1 MKAFLNLMC
10 IAACV
15 SSSMLNISCSDDKGG
30 IEGMTVE
37 YTENYLGV
45 DTQSPRF
52 GWRMETGDNT
62 GRGISQSAY
71 SIEVKDENGN
81 SVWSTGK
88 INSGLSQNI
97 QYKGGKLLPATRYDW
112 LVTVWDNNGEERT
125 GKSWF
130 ETSLMTSDDKEGW
143 NGSRWIGGSDNDMV
157 LYSHYLPVFKM
168 NLSFKMKDD
177 AKQKKAGFIYGAND
191 ERLMDSN
198 KNIYHIASPEDASYV
213 KVEVDLSNVYSGRQ
227 AVLDVYRVGYHKD
240 DKADN
245 PFVSF
250 NIPNNIINKAN
261 AVSSH
266 VVTLYSEL
274 GFTRFY
280 VDGKKVGE
288 YNINPMG
295 LGGDFIA
302 FPVVG
307 DVGFTLSSA
316 NDFSEASMEIC
327 NFRSPE
333 NLIATVAMDADRVKA
348 CGKDMYL
355 VNPSRNSMPMLR
367 TEFTAETKRIKK
379 ARLYAT
385 ARGIYEMYIN
395 GKRVGDDYFNPGVTQ
410 YNKTHLY
417 QSYDVTELLNNGEN
431 AIGALLAEGWWS
443 GASTYTG
450 EHWNFFGDRQSLLA
464 QLVITYKD
472 GSKQVV
478 VTSPET
484 WKYYSDGPIVYGSF
498 FQGEIYDSSKE
509 KAVEGWTTAAY
520 DDSKWS
526 KTVEIPLEGYVSK
539 AETVNRSVTHPRPRV
554 DDYSDFHLI
563 SQYGQTVKA
572 IKKLTA
578 QSVEEVRPGIF
589 VYDMGQN
596 MVGVPEITLSGMEA
610 GKVVNMRFA
619 EVKYPELPRYAGNEG
634 MIMLENIRAAM
645 AQDKYITK
653 GGNETY
659 SPRFTYHGY
668 RFIEITGIDKALP
681 VENVKGIVLSSID
694 GLASHYETS
703 NEKVNK
709 LWNNIVWSTY
719 ANFFSVPTDC
729 PQRNERLGWA
739 GDISVFSRTSTYLAD
754 VPQFLRRYLR
764 AMRDVQREDGRFPD
778 VAPIGGG
785 FGGLLWGSAGIT
797 VLWEIYQ
804 QYGDTAVLAEH
815 YDAMKKYVDYILEKN
830 IDPKTNILVQENVFG
845 NLGDWLGPEDMKN
858 DKTLMWE
865 AYFLYDL
872 EIMNKVATILGK
884 TEDAEMY
891 GKLHDER
898 MSFFNST
905 YIDKATA
912 KTISSGADGPKKGG
926 LVDIQTSYVLP
937 LSFGIVNPELKD
949 AFASNLANAVKRE
962 NVADDGKTYP
972 QYSLMT
978 GFIGTAWI
986 SKALSDNGYDDVA
999 YNLLQQTSYPSWL
1012 YSVEQGATTIWE
1024 RLNSY
1029 THVDGFGEN
1038 NRMNSFNHYS
1048 FGAVGAWMYAYSLG
1062 IMRDEANP
1070 GFKHFIL
1077 SPRIDPTGKMTF
1089 AKGYY
1094 DSLYGRIESA
1104 WEVTADKVKYLFT
1117 IPANTTATLKIPAKG
1132 IDSITENGTSLV
1144 MAEGIISTSYADGM
1158 ADIELGSG
1166 KYEFTVLK

>member
-1 MKAFLNLMC
+1 MKTFLNLMC

-15 SSSMLNISCSDDKGG
+15 SSSMLNISCKDDMGG

-52 GWRMETGDNT
+52 GWRMETSDNYR
-62 GRGISQSAY
+62 RGISQSAY

-81 SVWSTGK
+81 SVWNTGK

-97 QYKGGKLLPATRYDW
+97 QYEGGKLLPTTRYDW
-112 LVTVWDNNGEERT
+112 VVTVWDNNGEERI

-130 ETSLMTSDDKEGW
+130 ETSLMSSDDKEGW
-143 NGSRWIGGSDNDMV
+143 NGAKWIGGSDDDMV

-177 AKQKKAGFIYGAND
+177 AKQKKIGFIYGAND

-198 KNIYHIASPEDASYV
+198 KNVYHIASPEDKSYV
-213 KVEVDLSNVYSGRQ
+213 KVEVDLSKIYSERQ
-227 AVLDVYRVGYHKD
+227 AVLEVYRVGYHKE
-240 DKADN
+240 DKADK
-245 PFVSF
+245 PFISF
-250 NIPNNIINKAN
+250 NIPNNIINKTN
-261 AVSSH
+261 AFSSH
-266 VVTLYSEL
+266 IVTLYSEL

-280 VDGKKVGE
+280 VDGKKIGE

-307 DVGFTLSSA
+307 DVGYTLSSA
-316 NDFSEASMEIC
+316 NDFLEASMEIC
-327 NFRSPE
+327 NFRNPE
-333 NLIATVAMDADRVKA
+333 NVITTVVMDAEKMKA
-348 CGKDMYL
+348 SGKDIYII
-355 VNPSRNSMPMLR
+355 NPSRNSMPMLR
-367 TEFTAETKRIKK
+367 TEFTAESKRIKK

-410 YNKTHLY
+410 YNKTHMY
-417 QSYDVTELLNNGEN
+417 QSYDVTELVNNGEN

-450 EHWNFFGDRQSLLA
+450 EHWNFFGDRQSLLS
-464 QLVITYKD
+464 QLVITYND

-509 KAVEGWTTAAY
+509 KAVEGWSTVAY

-539 AETVNRSVTHPRPRV
+539 AETMNCSVTHPRPRV
-554 DDYSDFHLI
+554 DNYSDFNLI

-596 MVGVPEITLSGMEA
+596 MVGVPEITLNGMKA

-619 EVKYPELPRYAGNEG
+619 EVKYPDLPRYVGNEG

-668 RFIEITGIDKALP
+668 RYIEITGIDKALP

-694 GLASHYETS
+694 ELASYYETS

-719 ANFFSVPTDC
+719 ANFFSIPTDC

-804 QYGDTAVLAEH
+804 QYGDVAVMAEH
-815 YDAMKKYVDYILEKN
+815 YDSMRKYVDYILEKN
-830 IDPKTNILVQENVFG
+830 IDPRTNILVQENVYG

-858 DKTLMWE
+858 DKTLIWE

-884 TEDAEMY
+884 TEDAEKY
-891 GKLHDER
+891 SKLHDER
-898 MSFFNST
+898 MAFFNDT
-905 YIDKATA
+905 YIDTKTA
-912 KTISSGADGPKKGG
+912 KTISSGADGPKKGK

-937 LSFGIVNPELKD
+937 LSFDIVNPEMKD
-949 AFASNLANAVKRE
+949 DFASNLANAIKRE

-972 QYSLMT
+972 SYSLMT

-1077 SPRIDPTGKMTF
+1077 SPRIDPTGQMTF

-1094 DSLYGRIESA
+1094 DSLYGRIESG
-1104 WEVTADKVKYLFT
+1104 WEIANGSVEYSFIV
-1117 IPANTTATLKIPAKG
+1117 PANTTATLRLPVK
-1132 IDSITENGTSLV
+1132 SIESISENGKPV
-1144 MAEGIISTSYADGM
+1144 EIVEGVLSSKYIDGN
-1158 ADIELGSG
+1158 AVIELGSG
-1166 KYEFTVLK
+1166 KYEFTVVK